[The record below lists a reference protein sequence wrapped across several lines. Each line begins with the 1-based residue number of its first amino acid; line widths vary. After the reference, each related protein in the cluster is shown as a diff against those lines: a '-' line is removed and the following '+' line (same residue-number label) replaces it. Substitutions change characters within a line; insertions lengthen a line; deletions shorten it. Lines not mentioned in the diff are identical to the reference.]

1 VSSLGDYH
9 FKRVFPIWF
18 QVRLSLE
25 HECWYPILLECI
37 RDNLIATTCF
47 RCSLL
52 EVYALES

>member
-1 VSSLGDYH
+1 M
-9 FKRVFPIWF
+9 WF

-47 RCSLL
+47 HCSLL